1 MTQAFS
7 PSMPIRLG
15 VNSSELVTEDH
26 GAIEF
31 ARLYAGRLRYC
42 HDTGSWFEWTG
53 SIWQQNKTGLAFQ
66 FARELARDLAIT
78 EPDKIRYVTS
88 KTSFAAGVEKFA
100 RSDPAFAVTCD
111 KWDSDPLLLGTPA
124 GTVDL
129 RTGSLRRSNPNDGIT
144 KATAIAPDDKAPCA
158 RWLAFLNEA
167 TGGDIAFVRFL
178 QQWAGY
184 CLTGLTREQALV
196 FVHGAG
202 GEGKSVFVNALTHIL
217 GDYATV
223 APMDAFTAS
232 RHEKHETGLAMLRGA
247 RFVCASE
254 TEEGRGWAESRIKQM
269 TGGDPISARFMRKD
283 FFTFVPAFKLTII
296 GNHRPSLQN
305 VDDAMRRRFNI
316 VPFVCKPAKPDPRLS
331 EKLQAEAAAIL
342 QWMIDG
348 CLDWQRN
355 ALIRPDVVK
364 AETADYFSE
373 QDLFAQ
379 WLAEECDC
387 ERGNEWKT
395 ATSGEL
401 FASWKAYATAANE
414 PSGSQKAF
422 SDRLTKAGFTKKR
435 GTGGA
440 RLFEGIR
447 IRRQVTGDAK

>member
-1 MTQAFS
+1 
-7 PSMPIRLG
+7 MPIRLNTG
-15 VNSSELVTEDH
+15 SNELVTEDH

-31 ARLYAGRLRYC
+31 ARRYGGRLRYC

-53 SIWQQNKTGLAFQ
+53 SIWRQNKTGLAFQ

-78 EPDKIRYVTS
+78 EPDKIRYITS
-88 KTSFAAGVEKFA
+88 KTSFAAGVERFA

-111 KWDSDPLLLGTPA
+111 KWDSDPMLLGTPA
-124 GTVDL
+124 GTVNL
-129 RTGSLRRSNPNDGIT
+129 RTGLLRRSDQSDGIT
-144 KATAIAPDDKAPCA
+144 KATAVAPDEKAACPK
-158 RWLAFLNEA
+158 WLAFLNDA
-167 TGGDIAFVRFL
+167 TAGDTSFIRFL

-202 GEGKSVFVNALTHIL
+202 GEGKSVFVKALTRIL

-232 RHEKHETGLAMLRGA
+232 RGDKHPTDLAMLRGA
-247 RFVCASE
+247 RLVCASE
-254 TEEGRGWAESRIKQM
+254 TEEGRAWAESRIKQM
-269 TGGDPISARFMRKD
+269 TGGDPISARFMRRD
-283 FFTFVPAFKLTII
+283 FFTFIPSFKLTII

-316 VPFVCKPAKPDPRLS
+316 VPFIRKPAKPDPLLG
-331 EKLQAEAAAIL
+331 EKLQAEAPAIL
-342 QWMIDG
+342 QWIIDG

-355 ALIRPDVVK
+355 GLIRPDVVK

-379 WLAEECDC
+379 WLGDECDC
-387 ERGNEWKT
+387 DRGNEWKT

-401 FASWKAYATAANE
+401 FASWKAYAIAANE
-414 PSGSQKAF
+414 PTGSQKAF
-422 SDRLTKAGFTKKR
+422 SDRLTKAGFQKKR

-447 IRRQVTGDAK
+447 LRGLVTGDA